1 MKKHSGMRP
10 QDIVVL
16 LKMIA
21 LDPKPWR
28 IVDLAS
34 SLHVS
39 QSEISESLN
48 RNRVAGLVD
57 GAKRKAHRTALL
69 EFLLFGLKYVF
80 PAQLGPLVRG
90 MPTAHSAPPLA
101 HHIVS
106 GGENVVWPDD
116 EGKVR
121 GQSIDPLYP
130 TVPQAARED
139 KNLYELLAL
148 VDALRIGRAR
158 ERAAA
163 GTELKSRLGKP

>member
-16 LKMIA
+16 LKIIA
-21 LDPKPWR
+21 LDRRPWR

-39 QSEISESLN
+39 QSEISEALHRSSI
-48 RNRVAGLVD
+48 AGLVD
-57 GAKRKAHRTALL
+57 AAKKEVHRTSLL
-69 EFLLFGLKYVF
+69 EFLLYGLRYVF
-80 PAQLGPLVRG
+80 PARPGPLVRG
-90 MPTAHSAPPLA
+90 MPTAHSATPLA

-106 GGENVVWPDD
+106 GEEALVWPDE

-121 GQSIDPLYP
+121 GQSIEPLYR
-130 TVPQAARED
+130 TVPQAARQD
-139 KNLYELLAL
+139 KSLYELLAL

-163 GTELKSRLGKP
+163 GVELKRRLEKR